1 MKSEN
6 VLMSVAIAI
15 AMVGL
20 FFASCVFTVKEWERG
35 LKFRFGEF
43 SGEEIQPGLNF
54 KLPLMNTIEKYDVR
68 IQTMDRNPENFI
80 TVDKEELLVDSF
92 VKWKISDLQKFYKT
106 VRTPI
111 GAEKRLE
118 QKINNS
124 LKEQIAQRT
133 ITDIVAG
140 DRVEVMRI
148 VQKAIDDEADSI
160 GVEVVDVRLKRVD
173 LADEIQSN
181 VYDRMR
187 SERERIANEY
197 RATGNERAIAIR
209 AEADRTK
216 VELVAEA
223 EKKAQLT
230 RGDAD
235 ASATKIFADAFGRDT
250 EFYEFY
256 RSLNAY
262 KSTFNSSGDLII
274 LDPNSDFFKH
284 FNATTR

>member
-6 VLMSVAIAI
+6 VLMSVAIVI
-15 AMVGL
+15 AVVAL

-235 ASATKIFADAFGRDT
+235 ASATKIYADAFGRDT

>member
-6 VLMSVAIAI
+6 LFIVLLILLALVAA
-15 AMVGL
+15 VL
-20 FFASCVFTVKEWERG
+20 SSSLFTVKEWERA
-35 LKFRFGEF
+35 LKFKFGEF

-54 KLPLMNTIEKYDVR
+54 KLPLVNTIEKYDVR
-68 IQTMDRNPENFI
+68 IQTMDRPPERFI

-92 VKWKISDLQKFYKT
+92 VKWRITDLQKYYKT
-106 VRTPI
+106 VKFRAN
-111 GAEKRLE
+111 AENRLE

-124 LKEQIAQRT
+124 LKAQIARRN
-133 ITDIVAG
+133 IRDVVAG
-140 DRVEVMRI
+140 DRGEIMSI
-148 VQKAIDDEADSI
+148 VQQAIDDEASAI

-173 LADEIQSN
+173 LADQIQAN
-181 VYDRMR
+181 VFDRMR

-197 RATGNERAIAIR
+197 RATGNEVAIEIR
-209 AEADRTK
+209 ANADRTK
-216 VELVAEA
+216 VELLAEA

-235 ASATKIFADAFGRDT
+235 ATATKIYADAFGAD
-250 EFYEFY
+250 EQFYEFF

-284 FNATTR
+284 FNSATK

>member
-1 MKSEN
+1 MRTEN
-6 VLMSVAIAI
+6 VLMSSTIALVVVAL
-15 AMVGL
+15 VL
-20 FFASCVFTVKEWERG
+20 ASCVFTVKEWERG

-106 VRTPI
+106 VRTPV

-235 ASATKIFADAFGRDT
+235 ASATKIYADAFGRDT

-274 LDPNSDFFKH
+274 LDPNTDFFKH
-284 FNATTR
+284 FNATAP

>member
-1 MKSEN
+1 MKSESI
-6 VLMSVAIAI
+6 LMSATVIVVA
-15 AMVGL
+15 VGV
-20 FFASCVFTVKEWERG
+20 FFASCVYTVKEWERG

-106 VRTPI
+106 VRTPV

-148 VQKAIDDEADSI
+148 VQKAIDDEAGSI

-173 LADEIQSN
+173 LADVIQAN

-235 ASATKIFADAFGRDT
+235 ASATKIYADSFGRDT

-262 KSTFNSSGDLII
+262 QSTFNSSGDLII

-284 FNATTR
+284 FNAATR